1 MAKGSN
7 SVVGLGLDNDWQTE
21 EDMRTLA
28 RAQVIRDDPKRL
40 KKALKMAQNQIEALE
55 GLDPVEDAKED
66 KAEGETDD

>member
-1 MAKGSN
+1 MTANKAQI
-7 SVVGLGLDNDWQTE
+7 VGLGLDNDWQTE

-55 GLDPVEDAKED
+55 SLDPVADAKED
-66 KAEGETDD
+66 KATGEKDD